1 MAKAAAKPIDAL
13 EAEIRVLEFRIKN
26 AKVAS
31 QEDLQQLEKLNK
43 KVAIIRRKEAKA
55 FEREALRRGMSEDAL
70 LVAKTNPGALRKM
83 QQEDRAKKRE
93 NIRKPR
99 QLSVEKRAA
108 RVEEEIEIGAEV
120 ELGHESRT
128 LNYMAIARAVA
139 LASMPRRK
147 LDIPRV
153 SKVIRL
159 GLSDWMVVSWVALRF
174 EEGIPLPY
182 HQDRLIYSGIVMEAI
197 RHAKEAKDDDVCAIR
212 FGELQEVMA
221 LAEEA
226 GIRTRG
232 GKLAQ
237 RLRDGLERLGSV
249 MLLVDFYKSRADADA
264 RKNAKM
270 MSNIPLVRAFS
281 LPGRKELAASGR
293 GERSLG
299 LDMHFIEFGQDHW
312 NYVREPRNIL
322 WVPSVYM
329 AALSDEPLAL
339 AVLLYLA
346 ARCQAAQS
354 DVQEVPHEELVEIF
368 NDHGSEERFLFRDL
382 TEAIA
387 RVTGL
392 TDGALRAE
400 LVEVKKPKSS
410 GGVTERVAGRPKKRW
425 ALKIYRA
432 QAPFV
437 RRESPSTLATSRQV
451 QAP

>member
-1 MAKAAAKPIDAL
+1 M
-13 EAEIRVLEFRIKN
+13 
-26 AKVAS
+26 
-31 QEDLQQLEKLNK
+31 
-43 KVAIIRRKEAKA
+43 AIIRRKEAKA

-70 LVAKTNPGALRKM
+70 LVAKTNPGSLRKM
-83 QQEDRAKKRE
+83 QEEDRAKKRV

-99 QLSVEKRAA
+99 QLSVEKKAA
-108 RVEEEIEIGAEV
+108 RVEEEIEISAEV
-120 ELGHESRT
+120 ELGQESRT

-182 HQDRLIYSGIVMEAI
+182 HQDRLIYSGIIMEAI
-197 RHAKEAKDDDVCAIR
+197 RHARLAQEEAPKEVSEDEVCKIR
-212 FGELQEVMA
+212 FAELQDVMA
-221 LAEEA
+221 LAEAA
-226 GIRTRG
+226 GIRTQG
-232 GKLAQ
+232 GKLAR
-237 RLRDGLERLGSV
+237 RLRDGLNRLGSV
-249 MLLVDFYKSRADADA
+249 VLLIDFYKSKADAEARRDA
-264 RKNAKM
+264 KAM
-270 MSNIPLVRAFS
+270 TNIPLVRSFA
-281 LPGRKELAASGR
+281 LPGRKALAASSR
-293 GERSLG
+293 GERPLD
-299 LDMHFIEFGQDHW
+299 LDMHYIELARDHW
-312 NYVREPRNIL
+312 NHIIKPSNIL
-322 WVPSVYM
+322 WVPSAYM

-346 ARCQAAQS
+346 ARCQAAQT
-354 DVQEVPHEELVEIF
+354 DMQEVPHDELVEIF

-400 LVEVKKPKSS
+400 LVEVKKQQSS
-410 GGVTERVAGRPKKRW
+410 GSGTERAAGRPKKRW
-425 ALKIYRA
+425 ALKVYRA

-437 RRESPSTLATSRQV
+437 RRESSSTLATSRQV
-451 QAP
+451 